1 MSTIPGP
8 RFAPEIERSIFQF
21 AALADFARIPL
32 LQLVARRVNIWL
44 KPLLYRVLCVSK
56 RGTPSQLPSL
66 ITSEAPFLAKSVHYL
81 YLDTTTD
88 LWLSPTQVEALLAAC
103 TGVTTLVLR
112 NDELSPTYLPLLADM
127 PHLRR
132 LAVSLSTLFRIALH
146 RIDPGHEIFV
156 NITHLEIRDEI
167 QQQGAM
173 RYGVVNALSR
183 LPALTHL
190 AVLKPVPV
198 NLDGLLQSLLL
209 RMERLEVLVV
219 LWPPNDT
226 GRIFRNEF
234 RDVDGLGPMVGS
246 VILVVGWYSDDESL
260 KTVEGRSHERAQR
273 LEVESWKRAAKGEEE
288 DYWMR
293 AEKFVGAKRRGEIPA
308 RRYWMD
314 KWVYDVFEPET

>member
-8 RFAPEIERSIFQF
+8 IFPPEIERRIFEF
-21 AALADFARIPL
+21 AASTDFARIPL

-56 RGTPSQLPSL
+56 HGTPSQLPSL
-66 ITSEAPFLAKSVHYL
+66 ITSEAPFLAKSVHYR

-88 LWLSPTQVEALLAAC
+88 LWLSPSQVEALLAAC

-127 PHLRR
+127 PHLRS
-132 LAVSLSTLFRIALH
+132 LSASLSTLFGVALH
-146 RIDPGHEIFV
+146 RIDLGHEIFA
-156 NITHLEIRDEI
+156 NITHLEFQDEK
-167 QQQGAM
+167 QHGST
-173 RYGVVNALSR
+173 RYGVNLVNALSR

-190 AVLKPVPV
+190 AVLKPMQISM
-198 NLDGLLQSLLL
+198 NELLL

-226 GRIFRNEF
+226 GRVFQIDFLDSGNL
-234 RDVDGLGPMVGS
+234 DPAVGGAR
-246 VILVVGWYSDDESL
+246 LAVGWYSDDESL
-260 KTVEGRSHERAQR
+260 KTVEGRSHERSQK
-273 LEVESWKRAAKGEEE
+273 LEVENWKRAARGEEE

-314 KWVYDVFEPET
+314 NWVYDVFEPET